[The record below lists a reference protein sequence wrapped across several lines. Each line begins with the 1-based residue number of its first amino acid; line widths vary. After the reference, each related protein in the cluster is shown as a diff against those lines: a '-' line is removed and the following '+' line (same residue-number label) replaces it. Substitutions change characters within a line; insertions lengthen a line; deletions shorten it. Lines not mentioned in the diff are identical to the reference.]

1 MSVTLTNGNG
11 TGSAATDTSTK
22 DTAAPS
28 GYSVVINQDPIN
40 AGNQTAV
47 SFTFTGAEVGATY
60 NYSFTSSGGGG
71 TVGASGTVASAG
83 QTISP
88 INLSTL
94 PDGTITLSVTLT
106 NGNGTGSAATDT
118 STKDTAAPS
127 GYSVVINQDPINAG
141 NQTAVSFTFTG
152 AEVGATYNYSFT
164 SSGGGGTVGASGTV
178 ASAGQTISPI
188 NLSTLPDGTITL
200 SVTLANGNGTGSAA
214 TDTSTKD
221 TAVPSG
227 YSVLI
232 NQDPIN
238 PGNETAVS
246 FTFTGA
252 EVGATYNYTFSST
265 GGGGTVGASGT
276 VASAG
281 QTISGINLSGL
292 GDGTITLSVTLANGN
307 GTGSAATDTSTKDT
321 AVPSGYSVLINQDP
335 INPGNETAVSFTFT
349 GAEVG
354 ATYNYTFSSTG
365 VWRYCRGIRY
375 GSKCRP
381 NHIRDK
387 S

>member
-1 MSVTLTNGNG
+1 M
-11 TGSAATDTSTK
+11 
-22 DTAAPS
+22 
-28 GYSVVINQDPIN
+28 
-40 AGNQTAV
+40 
-47 SFTFTGAEVGATY
+47 
-60 NYSFTSSGGGG
+60 
-71 TVGASGTVASAG
+71 
-83 QTISP
+83 
-88 INLSTL
+88 
-94 PDGTITLSVTLT
+94 
-106 NGNGTGSAATDT
+106 
-118 STKDTAAPS
+118 
-127 GYSVVINQDPINAG
+127 
-141 NQTAVSFTFTG
+141 
-152 AEVGATYNYSFT
+152 
-164 SSGGGGTVGASGTV
+164 
-178 ASAGQTISPI
+178 
-188 NLSTLPDGTITL
+188 PDGTITL

-292 GDGTITLSVTLANGN
+292 GDGTITLSVTLTNGN

-365 VWRYCRGIRY
+365 GGGTVGASGTVASAGQTIS
-375 GSKCRP
+375 GK
-381 NHIRDK
+381 ILVV
-387 S
+387 